1 MMSGAL
7 QPDTLPV
14 VNGFLLILNTLVALA
29 VYFGPK
35 LLDAVGGATGDST
48 GSGSNLVSEVQSGL
62 ASSYGDR
69 RSQSTPIREYRNAQ
83 AGQQQVRDEEEST
96 SSEQQEESDKG
107 PSHRNASRLGFDG
120 TIQTHNLG
128 GKS

>member
-48 GSGSNLVSEVQSGL
+48 SGSGSNLVSEVQSGL

-69 RSQSTPIREYRNAQ
+69 RSQSTPIREFRNAQ
-83 AGQQQVRDEEEST
+83 AGQVRDEEGST

-107 PSHRNASRLGFDG
+107 SSHRNASRLGFDG

-128 GKS
+128 EKP